1 MKEEYTDGIF
11 NVSSTYGFLPMF
23 EPLDNLPEIYASV
36 QHVINRLDT
45 VLLKNEGLIEGDI
58 KVMPNLVEIIK
69 KEEDKKVLQALYRAY
84 TFLTSG
90 YLLAPAHFGKDG
102 NGNYGKAYQV
112 LPAQLAM
119 PLVTVSEKLDVAPW
133 LDYHYAYSLGNYVK
147 INPEG
152 NLHWNNLKMACS
164 FTGTQDEVG
173 FIMNHVYI
181 NEVSPNLVSGIF
193 QSLAGKRKDG
203 LKLVLETIRDMNER
217 RRTMWQASRPQHYND
232 FRAFIMGIEGNDE
245 IFGNGVVYEG
255 CGEEPRKYRGQ
266 TGAQDDIIPSLDIFT
281 GVIEYYPDNMLTKY
295 LLDLR
300 KYRPKC
306 VQEYFK
312 DLEKEAPDF
321 RKLLDQEELILLLGI
336 VEGIYKYRNGHWGF
350 CVAYILKN
358 TKYAKATG
366 GTPIITWIPNQIGA
380 VLSYMKDLIDK
391 IGESNDELFV
401 RLKNEHQQKVDLLN
415 NQIDEMR
422 NQNYSVDKV
431 SDLFGNLDDKIT
443 KF

>member
-1 MKEEYTDGIF
+1 MKSEYTDGIF

-147 INPEG
+147 INPDG

-217 RRTMWQASRPQHYND
+217 RRTMWKASRPQHYND

-350 CVAYILKN
+350 CVTYILKN

-415 NQIDEMR
+415 NQIEEMR

>member
-1 MKEEYTDGIF
+1 MKSEYTDGIF

-147 INPEG
+147 INPDG

-193 QSLAGKRKDG
+193 QSLAGKRKEG

-217 RRTMWQASRPQHYND
+217 RRTMWKASRPQHYND

-350 CVAYILKN
+350 CVTYILKN
-358 TKYAKATG
+358 NKSAKATG

-415 NQIDEMR
+415 NQIEEMR